1 MDPGCTP
8 DLYANHPFGKGWDRR
23 GYSPEAQRGSGRPSA
38 RSNLPPDL
46 RWAVKLG
53 RRRRDPV
60 TRPQKPVGA
69 STKHEAGKFPAVE
82 KGLVRIFGRPWG
94 GSSEFMPR
102 AEAPDAAESPKKK
115 SKG

>member
-1 MDPGCTP
+1 MVARPKRSTG
-8 DLYANHPFGKGWDRR
+8 R
-23 GYSPEAQRGSGRPSA
+23 ERPSA
-38 RSNLPPDL
+38 RSHLPPGP

-60 TRPQKPVGA
+60 TPAQKPVGA
-69 STKHEAGKFPAVE
+69 STQHEAGRFPAVE

-102 AEAPDAAESPKKK
+102 AEAPDVAESPKKK